1 MGNLEHIKNKTEK
14 QSLKALY
21 FYNSIITEL
30 SYNIEQ
36 RNNIALILLAWCLTF
51 QI

>member
-21 FYNSIITEL
+21 FYNSIVTEK
-30 SYNIEQ
+30 
-36 RNNIALILLAWCLTF
+36 
-51 QI
+51 